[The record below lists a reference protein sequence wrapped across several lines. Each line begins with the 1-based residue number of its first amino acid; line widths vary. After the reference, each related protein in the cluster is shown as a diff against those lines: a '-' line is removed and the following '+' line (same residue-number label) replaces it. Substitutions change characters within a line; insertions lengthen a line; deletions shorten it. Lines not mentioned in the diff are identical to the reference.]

1 MNDAILIKNALI
13 VNERREYTGYVLT
26 AGDRIAQVGEGDYR
40 GPEPVRSIDAAGC
53 LLIPGVIDDQVHF
66 REPGLTHK
74 GDIHSESTAAVTGG
88 VTSCMEM
95 PNTQPP
101 AATIDLLNE
110 KFARAAETSVA
121 NYSFYLGATN
131 DNLDEIKKIDPRR
144 VCGLKVFMGSSTGN
158 MLVDRNE
165 SLAAIFSESPVLV
178 ATHCE
183 DEATIR
189 RNLAHFKALYGEKIA
204 PNVHPLI
211 RSEEACYLSTVH
223 AVELA
228 TKYGADLHVLH
239 LSTVRELGLFGD
251 GPLSGK
257 KITNEVCVHHLWF
270 TERDYRRK
278 GNLIKWNPAIKT
290 AADREG
296 LVAGI
301 GRGRVDVV
309 ATDHA
314 PHTKEE
320 KAQPY
325 LSCPSG
331 GPSVQHSLTVMLELF
346 KRGELALADVV
357 EKMCHA
363 PAIRFKVKDRG
374 FLREGAYADLV
385 LVDLYS
391 AWEVSTENILCK
403 CGWSPFDGERFST
416 HVTHTVIN
424 GRIVYENGVVD
435 TSFRG
440 MPLAFDR

>member
-13 VNERREYTGYVLT
+13 VNEGYEYTGYVLT
-26 AGDRIAQVGEGDYR
+26 SGARIAQVGEGDYR
-40 GPEPVRSIDAAGC
+40 GAEPARVIDAAGR

-74 GDIHSESTAAVTGG
+74 GDIHSESTAAVAGG
-88 VTSCMEM
+88 VTSYMEM
-95 PNTQPP
+95 PNTKPP
-101 AATIDLLNE
+101 ATTIDLLNE

-131 DNLDEIKKIDPRR
+131 ENLSEIRKIDPRR

-158 MLVDRNE
+158 MLVDKTE

-183 DEATIR
+183 DEATIQQK
-189 RNLAHFKALYGEKIA
+189 LAHFKALYGEKIT
-204 PNVHPLI
+204 PNMHPLI
-211 RSEEACYLSTVH
+211 RSEEACYLSTAH

-228 TKYGADLHVLH
+228 TRYGTDLHVLH
-239 LSTVRELGLFGD
+239 LSTVRELELFSD
-251 GPLSGK
+251 GPLAGK

-270 TERDYRRK
+270 SEWDYRRL

-296 LVAGI
+296 LLAGI
-301 GRGRVDVV
+301 ERGRVDVV

-331 GPSVQHSLTVMLELF
+331 GPLVQHSLTAMLELF
-346 KRGELALADVV
+346 KRGEVSLADVV

-363 PAIRFKVKDRG
+363 PAARFQVKDRG
-374 FLREGAYADLV
+374 FIREGAYADLV

-391 AWEVSTENILCK
+391 AWEVSTDNILYK
-403 CGWSPFDGERFST
+403 CGWSPFEGERFST
-416 HVTHTVIN
+416 RITHTVIN
-424 GRIVYENGVVD
+424 GRVVYENGTVD
-435 TSFRG
+435 TAFRG
-440 MPLAFDR
+440 MELAFDR